1 MNVFYE
7 EAGTFKVGAVLLD
20 NNSSLQ
26 VEAIHG
32 KRSKIKAAS
41 VLFQFETHSLL
52 EYRILQYQSG
62 GRILRPRTNAD

>member
-41 VLFQFETHSLL
+41 VLFQFETHSL
-52 EYRILQYQSG
+52 
-62 GRILRPRTNAD
+62 